1 MIISLGT
8 RLSIPM
14 MGYVEKE
21 FARNAKIIYV
31 DIDKTEYSKFDNR
44 KKFLFYNDDVKNFL
58 TFVLKKLKFKKYQ
71 KNNWLKYCEKTL
83 KSFPT

>member
-1 MIISLGT
+1 
-8 RLSIPM
+8 M

-58 TFVLKKLKFKKYQ
+58 TYVLKKLDFKKYQ
-71 KNNWLKYCEKTL
+71 KK
-83 KSFPT
+83 